1 MSVALIN
8 LAGYIIFRK
17 AESQRCEAAKDPKS
31 GAIKLMEASQGL
43 WNYVRHPNYLGEILI
58 QWSWVLPAGNFN
70 DFYFSTALAYQP
82 SLTQLFSLCSSIH
95 ISFIT
100 FLVIYIFLHFF
111 NLLIKCF
118 TLIKKI
124 IILYSISLTLSYHMH
139 MLTIV

>member
-70 DFYFSTALAYQP
+70 EIYLSTTLAYQP
-82 SLTQLFSLCSSIH
+82 SINNSLIALTSIFHSLY
-95 ISFIT
+95 F
-100 FLVIYIFLHFF
+100 
-111 NLLIKCF
+111 
-118 TLIKKI
+118 
-124 IILYSISLTLSYHMH
+124 
-139 MLTIV
+139 